1 MPIYTR
7 CPQCDKAYA
16 AEDNMAGQEVLC
28 RKCGAGFRLPSAGGD
43 SNRPAE
49 LTSPSAS
56 TPQQDLSDTAAGAS
70 MDSAGANVQTFD
82 SGMKERGFG
91 SAKSRMDVSGPVD
104 AYDVDRPSATR
115 AMGESP
121 AFNFPMAPDLDRWLP
136 KLVIALML
144 LWTLSQAAGWTPQQA
159 TDLDTVLKQ
168 PTWGWFLLAG
178 WLLILYLTV
187 WLPIVYTSVRRA
199 MAQMALRIPVRRIQR
214 VATIAVLP
222 FALGSVFWLSGQAIS
237 SLITGVILGCL
248 PAGGAAFFL
257 LRLRERQ
264 IVQALVPI
272 VTGVA
277 IAAAVSVG
285 LTAGINTLLGMTLK
299 TYHTADL
306 FAGSPLGP
314 CLIWPQR
321 ESPSA
326 TAPGARLT
334 PGSSASTTRQAVPR
348 RGDPTP
354 LATASP
360 LVKRIDPVGF
370 SDDFD
375 AAIFPRQQGGGG
387 DMDHSVAPPIV
398 RELVA
403 IQRRGKTEE
412 TVELMSIGIGN
423 ATPRA
428 TARFASQA
436 ALGEVALSSD
446 GRFLARL
453 ASFPRLSVHV
463 WSFASGRVESWF
475 DLSRDGGPFRI
486 IGFNAK
492 GEILVQSG
500 RAIGGAGRVPGL
512 SLEWL
517 DPQTGTRRSAMEL
530 PGSYSAV
537 VTYTRDLSCLA
548 VINTS
553 RETPQLE
560 IYQIPTV
567 GGSTDPV
574 RVLLDAVDAALA
586 ARPSA
591 VALSPDGARIALTFE
606 QNRQVVLMLWDAR
619 TGVLQA
625 RYLLGGLDLPSSGQ
639 TSPQRSLVWLTDPG
653 ILIYAGNVVFD
664 PNTGLCL
671 GSLGLGEV
679 VQAIPIIGER
689 SIFVELLTTGG
700 RHRLARL
707 TFSPLLSPATLP
719 ATGAAAAGMFR

>member
-56 TPQQDLSDTAAGAS
+56 TSQQDLSDTATGAS
-70 MDSAGANVQTFD
+70 MDSAGSNVQTFD

-104 AYDVDRPSATR
+104 AYDVDRPAATR

-121 AFNFPMAPDLDRWLP
+121 AFDFSMAPDLDRWLP

-144 LWTLSQAAGWTPQQA
+144 LWTLWQAAGWTPPQA
-159 TDLDTVLKQ
+159 TDLGGGLTH
-168 PTWGWFLLAG
+168 PTWSWFLLAA
-178 WLLILYLTV
+178 WLLILYLAV
-187 WLPIVYTSVRRA
+187 WLPIVYTSVYRA
-199 MAQMALRIPVRRIQR
+199 MAQMALRIPLPRMWR
-214 VATIAVLP
+214 VASIAVLP
-222 FALGSVFWLSGQAIS
+222 FAVGSVFWLFGQAIS

-272 VTGVA
+272 VTGIA

-285 LTAGINTLLGMTLK
+285 LTAGINILLGMTLK
-299 TYHTADL
+299 TYHKADL

-314 CLIWPQR
+314 CLFWPDR
-321 ESPSA
+321 ESASA
-326 TAPGARLT
+326 SAPVARPT
-334 PGSSASTTRQAVPR
+334 PGSITSTTPQAVPR
-348 RGDPTP
+348 RGDPAP
-354 LATASP
+354 LTTASP
-360 LVKRIDPVGF
+360 LVERVDPIGLN
-370 SDDFD
+370 DDFD
-375 AAIFPRQQGGGG
+375 AAIFPRQPGGEG
-387 DMDHSVAPPIV
+387 DPDYSVAPPIV
-398 RELVA
+398 RDLVA

-412 TVELMSIGIGN
+412 TVELMSIGKV
-423 ATPRA
+423 APRA
-428 TARFASQA
+428 TARFASEA

-453 ASFPRLSVHV
+453 ASFPQLSVHV

-475 DLSRDGGPFRI
+475 DLSRDGGPYRI

-500 RAIGGAGRVPGL
+500 HAVGGAGRVPGL
-512 SLEWL
+512 SLQWL
-517 DPQTGTRRSAMEL
+517 DPKSGLHRSAMEL
-530 PGSYSAV
+530 PGSYSTN
-537 VTYTRDLSCLA
+537 VTYTRDLSCVA

-567 GGSTDPV
+567 GGFTDPV

-591 VALSPDGARIALTFE
+591 VALSPDSTRIALTFE
-606 QNRQVVLMLWDAR
+606 QNRQVVLMLWDAQ

-625 RYLLGGLDLPSSGQ
+625 RYLLLGLDLPLTGQ
-639 TSPQRSLVWLTDPG
+639 TSPQRSLVWMADPG
-653 ILIYAGNVVFD
+653 ILLYAGNVVFD

-679 VQAIPIIGER
+679 VQVIPIIGQR
-689 SIFVELLTTGG
+689 SIYVELLATGG
-700 RHRLARL
+700 RHRLAKL
-707 TFSPLLSPATLP
+707 TFSPLASPATSP
-719 ATGAAAAGMFR
+719 ATRAAALGMGR